1 MTSKKR
7 ISLAAAAFAAIAV
20 VVGGSASATPTNG
33 TATISIQHATR
44 GCHNW
49 SFNGGPSRA
58 SLAVRVNRSAT
69 LAVVNNDVMPHKL
82 VQTSGPSAKLIRPA
96 MNHMSAKAQ
105 VRFTRAGVYH
115 FTTKAG
121 DDYPWASKTKTIGE
135 DHVLRLT
142 VTVK

>member
-7 ISLAAAAFAAIAV
+7 ISLAAVAFAAIAV
-20 VVGGSASATPTNG
+20 IVGGSASATPTNG
-33 TATISIQHATR
+33 ATVSIQHATR

-49 SFNGGPSRA
+49 SVDGGAYRA
-58 SLAVRVNRSAT
+58 SLAVRVNRGAT
-69 LAVVNNDVMPHKL
+69 LTIVNNDVMSHKF

-115 FTTKAG
+115 FTTKPGA
-121 DDYPWASKTKTIGE
+121 DYPWASKTKTMGA